1 MRIGAKLALLFVAA
15 AVAVTVACG
24 GADDAKDGATATPG
38 GDRKVVP
45 APVDALQMIIRDG
58 VPKQYSV
65 RIGSGL
71 PSGCAQF
78 NAVRITGRKGATIM
92 IEVTNTMPTDESV
105 ACTAIYGTH
114 EEEVALE
121 FPFEPGK
128 EYVLRVNEKEL
139 PFTAQ

>member
-1 MRIGAKLALLFVAA
+1 MQMRAKLALFFVAA
-15 AVAVTVACG
+15 AVVLTAACG
-24 GADDAKDGATATPG
+24 GADDGGDGATATPG
-38 GDRKVVP
+38 GDRKVVL
-45 APVDALQMIIRDG
+45 APIDALQMIIRDG
-58 VPKQYSV
+58 VTKQYSV

-78 NAVRITGRKGATIM
+78 NAVRITGRKGSTIM
-92 IEVTNTMPTDESV
+92 IEVTNTIPSDEGV

-114 EEEVALE
+114 EEVVALE

>member
-1 MRIGAKLALLFVAA
+1 MHVRAKLALLFLAA
-15 AVAVTVACG
+15 AVAVTAACG
-24 GADDAKDGATATPG
+24 GADDDRDGATATPG
-38 GDRKVVP
+38 GDRKVVL
-45 APVDALQMIIRDG
+45 APIDALGLIVSDS
-58 VPKQYSV
+58 VPPKYSV

-78 NAVRITGRKGATIM
+78 NGVRITGRQGSTIM
-92 IEVTNTMPTDESV
+92 IEVTNTMPSDESV

-114 EEEVALE
+114 EEIVALE
-121 FPFEPGK
+121 FPFQSGK